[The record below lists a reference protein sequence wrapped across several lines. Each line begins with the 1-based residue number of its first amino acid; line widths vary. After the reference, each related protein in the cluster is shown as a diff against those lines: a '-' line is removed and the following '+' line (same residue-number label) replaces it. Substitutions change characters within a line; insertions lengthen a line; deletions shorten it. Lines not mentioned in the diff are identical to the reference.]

1 MAATT
6 YMRSWQ
12 DLDLV
17 ALVTMPL
24 FLFSA
29 TFYPLDV
36 YPPVIQ
42 QIAKISPLYHGTEML
57 RAFSL
62 GIFDWTLVGH
72 IAFLVVLG
80 LIGARIA
87 SRRLDGLLRK

>member
-1 MAATT
+1 MLRGAIYSTVFLVVMALMGLTQSWWALMTVPGAVLIGFAFGSLGMAATT

-29 TFYPLDV
+29 HPS
-36 YPPVIQ
+36 PP
-42 QIAKISPLYHGTEML
+42 
-57 RAFSL
+57 
-62 GIFDWTLVGH
+62 
-72 IAFLVVLG
+72 
-80 LIGARIA
+80 AR
-87 SRRLDGLLRK
+87 RP

>member
-1 MAATT
+1 
-6 YMRSWQ
+6 
-12 DLDLV
+12 
-17 ALVTMPL
+17 MPL

-29 TFYPLDV
+29 TFFPLDV
-36 YPPVIQ
+36 YPPLLQ
-42 QIAKISPLYHGTEML
+42 QILRLSPLYHGTEML

-62 GIFDWTLVGH
+62 GIFDWSLAGH
-72 IAFLVVLG
+72 IAFLLAMG